1 MTRQRKSFSSALLV
15 ELRAM
20 TVQQTLDC
28 LGLYWKRDPDFVP
41 VKDRQTVRLYV
52 SIGGGVIE
60 LLATGTKWYD
70 TRMNKGGGGAI
81 DLTMHLFRI
90 GFVEAVKQLQALRS
104 EQSDS

>member
-1 MTRQRKSFSSALLV
+1 MTRQRKSFPPALLV

-20 TVQQTLDC
+20 SVQQTLDC
-28 LGLYWKRDPDFVP
+28 LGLYWKRAPDFVP

-52 SIGGGVIE
+52 SIGSGVIE

-81 DLTMHLFRI
+81 DLVMHLYRLD
-90 GFVEAVKQLQALRS
+90 FVSAVKLLKSRKTTLVL
-104 EQSDS
+104 